1 MSAAPPDL
9 LNPTAPT
16 DGEPLVDFADALGER
31 YLSYALSTIMS
42 RSLPDLRDGL
52 KPVHRRLLFAMSELG
67 LGPTTAPKKAAKVV
81 GDVIGKFHPHG
92 DQAVYETLVR
102 LAQEFSLRY
111 PLIDGHGNF
120 GNIDGDNAA
129 AMRYTEARLTAVG
142 AMLLRGLDQ
151 DTVDFRPTYDNDGEE
166 PVVLP
171 AGFPNL
177 LANGSSGIAVGMATS
192 IPPHNVAEL
201 SLALLHLIKE
211 PKASVGELLQFVAG
225 PDFPTG
231 GVLVESAAAIAQAYE
246 TGRGS
251 FRLRAFWQVEKLPQ
265 GAWQIIVTEIPFQL
279 AKSKI
284 IEKIAELLEA
294 KTLPLLADVRDESDE
309 LVRIVLEPRS
319 RTVEPAVLMESL
331 FRAGVLE
338 SRFPL
343 NMNVLAAD
351 GAPQVLNLRAVLQ
364 GYLDHQREVL
374 LRRSQHRLAAVAARL
389 EILQGFLVIFLDLDR
404 VIAIIRNED
413 EPKPIMMAEF
423 KLNEIQVEA
432 ILNMRLRSLRKLE
445 EMALQEEA
453 AKLTTE
459 QQALVKLLENPK
471 AQWKAIENEIKALDK
486 VFGPDTEL
494 GRRRTRIEGE
504 APTIEIPAEP
514 TAPSEA
520 LTVIL
525 STKGWIR
532 SLRGQDN
539 DLNEVK
545 FKDGDSL
552 FAAIRVDS
560 RDRLLIFVSD
570 GRFYTL
576 AADKLPRGKGFGE
589 PLRLFLEIPAEHQLI
604 DIFIYQ
610 PESRFLLASNDGRGF
625 IVQGEGLLAQT
636 RNGRQVLTPAE
647 GARAQ
652 FCLRLPESA
661 ASHVV
666 AVGQN
671 NMMLIF
677 PLEQIPTLVKGQG
690 VILQKYKNSA
700 LFKDGALVGLSV
712 MTLAEGLKFPSGTA
726 GKIKTVTELD
736 KWLGNRAGMG
746 SAIPTGYPKARV

>member
-9 LNPTAPT
+9 LNPAVPS
-16 DGEPLVDFADALGER
+16 DGESRVDFADALGER

-142 AMLLRGLDQ
+142 AMLLNGLDQ

-201 SLALLHLIKE
+201 SLALLHLIKQ
-211 PKASVGELLQFVAG
+211 PKATVAELLSHVSG

-231 GVLVESAAAIAQAYE
+231 GVLVESPAAIHNAYE

-265 GAWQIIVTEIPFQL
+265 GAWQIIVSEIPFQL

-284 IEKIAELLEA
+284 IEKIAELLES
-294 KTLPLLADVRDESDE
+294 KSLPLLADVRDESDE

-343 NMNVLAAD
+343 NLNVLGRD
-351 GAPQVLNLRAVLQ
+351 GAPQVLNLRDVLQ
-364 GYLDHQREVL
+364 GYLNHRREVL
-374 LRRSQHRLAAVAARL
+374 QRRSQHRLAAVAARL
-389 EILQGFLVIFLDLDR
+389 EILQGFLIIFLDLDR

-413 EPKPIMMAEF
+413 EPKPVMMAEF
-423 KLNEIQVEA
+423 KLNETQVEA

-445 EMALQEEA
+445 EIALREEA
-453 AKLTTE
+453 TKLSAE
-459 QQALVKLLENPK
+459 QDSLQKLLDNPK
-471 AQWKAIENEIKALDK
+471 AQWKAIEGEIKSLDK
-486 VFGPDTEL
+486 VFGADTEL
-494 GRRRTRIEGE
+494 GKRRTRIEGE
-504 APTIEIPAEP
+504 APTVEIPAEP
-514 TAPSEA
+514 AAPSEA

-532 SLRGQDN
+532 TLKGHDN

-552 FAAIRVDS
+552 FAELKVDS
-560 RDRLLIFVSD
+560 RDRLLIFASD

-589 PLRLFLEIPAEHQLI
+589 PLRLFLELPAEHHLI
-604 DIFIYQ
+604 DIFLYQ
-610 PESRFLLASNDGRGF
+610 PQSKFLLASNDGRGF

-652 FCLRLPESA
+652 FCLRLTEPA
-661 ASHVV
+661 ASLVV

-677 PLEQIPTLVKGQG
+677 PIEQIPTLVKGQG
-690 VILQKYKNSA
+690 VILQKYKSNA
-700 LFKDGALVGLSV
+700 LFKDGALVGLS
-712 MTLAEGLKFPSGTA
+712 LLNPAEGLKFPSSPN
-726 GKIKTVTELD
+726 GKIKTIVEID
-736 KWLGNRAGMG
+736 KWLGNRASIG
-746 SAIPTGYPKARV
+746 SAIPTGYPKQKL